1 MRKRIAALLC
11 VLLLLSGCSGGAE
24 PSDGYVLYFQER
36 DLRSAAGEGALRTE
50 SVQLEPTE
58 APARALLEALLA
70 GPTDET
76 LKNAIPAG
84 TSLLS
89 LELKGS
95 RAVVDLSS
103 AYGMLAGVELT

>member
-70 GPTDET
+70 GPDVY
-76 LKNAIPAG
+76 KRQI
-84 TSLLS
+84 LLVPEFHQVS
-89 LELKGS
+89 G
-95 RAVVDLSS
+95 
-103 AYGMLAGVELT
+103 

>member
-58 APARALLEALLA
+58 AP
-70 GPTDET
+70 GPVPFWRRCWRGRRT
-76 LKNAIPAG
+76 
-84 TSLLS
+84 
-89 LELKGS
+89 
-95 RAVVDLSS
+95 RR
-103 AYGMLAGVELT
+103 

>member
-1 MRKRIAALLC
+1 MRKRIAGAAVCFAASLRLQR
-11 VLLLLSGCSGGAE
+11 GAE

-84 TSLLS
+84 TSCCPWS
-89 LELKGS
+89 
-95 RAVVDLSS
+95 
-103 AYGMLAGVELT
+103 

>member
-36 DLRSAAGEGALRTE
+36 DLRSAAGEGALRTDD
-50 SVQLEPTE
+50 LEPTE

-76 LKNAIPAG
+76 LKMRFRQAPPCCPW
-84 TSLLS
+84 S
-89 LELKGS
+89 
-95 RAVVDLSS
+95 
-103 AYGMLAGVELT
+103 